1 MPDASTAKDLHPP
14 STKPM
19 YSARVEA
26 KVTPFPKLLER
37 ITRQR
42 WNFPVSSVSRP
53 PRAAVGRK
61 TNAGSRRS
69 RWPWRRPGRRAI
81 QWVAQYTLKAAE
93 HQAHYRDF
101 QPRAEEIWR
110 LSRKLSLDL
119 VEDAQ
124 EDEKAYSTYR
134 ELAHAVRTT
143 VRAADRD
150 QLMAAKDEALKWS
163 TVVPL
168 RISTTCRELAEM
180 GVELL
185 DHGYKGAR
193 SECLSAVT
201 IALGSSEG
209 ATHTVSGNLEYIED
223 AAWANEQRQTLQL
236 RESELLELR
245 LKLLKR
251 LYPRELLRS
260 AVEDCLEDLC
270 REPSAGQAVGSGVGA
285 GG

>member
-37 ITRQR
+37 ITRR
-42 WNFPVSSVSRP
+42 DGSYLSR
-53 PRAAVGRK
+53 RFQDLLELLSAGRP
-61 TNAGSRRS
+61 TPGAGSLD
-69 RWPWRRPGRRAI
+69 GLGGALAGGAI
-81 QWVAQYTLKAAE
+81 QSVAQYTLKAAE